1 MPKIQ
6 TETYAKIPNQYV
18 SIGRSRGLNLLEER
32 VVYMLLNAMQ
42 KRYESIKK
50 LEHIDYN
57 FIASDTIKFK
67 DFTET
72 MHIGIKDNVL
82 IHHSIKELSQFGLSI
97 KENHRTAYFVMFK
110 DFTVDEKNLTIE
122 YHFNDK
128 FVTYFTGICSNY
140 FQLSVNEVIGLDS
153 THALRIYQILKTKL
167 NMTQKTF
174 AFTLDELKKLLNL
187 EGKYQRYS
195 HFKIYVLETSKQRIN
210 SSEASQF
217 NIQYT
222 ELKTGKKV
230 HSIVFEILPKVK
242 NYYLETGKTP
252 EYAKDLLANQLREL
266 INHEDFNVKK
276 AVSTILDELK
286 KKKPNKPLVN
296 AYLTTVNAIEKTNYK
311 L

>member
-6 TETYAKIPNQYV
+6 TEIFSKIPNDYV
-18 SIGRSRGLNLLEER
+18 TIERSRGLSLLEEKLS
-32 VVYMLLNAMQ
+32 YMLINDMQ

-57 FIASDTIKFK
+57 YIANATISINDFIKTMKIGNADRKEIAESVK
-67 DFTET
+67 DLLGFV
-72 MHIGIKDNVL
+72 IGIKKPKSDRFMTMFTEFYVDYDNNT
-82 IHHSIKELSQFGLSI
+82 IDYIFNES
-97 KENHRTAYFVMFK
+97 FVK
-110 DFTVDEKNLTIE
+110 
-122 YHFNDK
+122 H
-128 FVTYFTGICSNY
+128 FTGIFRDY
-140 FQLSVNEVIGLDS
+140 FKLEINEVIGLDS

-174 AFTLDELKKLLNL
+174 TFTIEELKKLLNL
-187 EGKYQRYS
+187 EKKYPLYGSLKQ
-195 HFKIYVLETSKQRIN
+195 FVLETSKQRIN

-222 ELKTGKKV
+222 ELKIGKKV
-230 HSIVFEILPKVK
+230 HSIIFEILPKVK
-242 NYYLETGKTP
+242 NYYIETGKTP

-276 AVSTILDELK
+276 AVSTVLDELK

-296 AYLTTVNAIEKTNYK
+296 AYLMTVNTVEKTNYK